1 MLSQNGNRS
10 ILKMSTQIRI
20 DVRSTEYYELDLFCN
35 LPYEFT
41 VDDIEDIHSNGYGE
55 VELQLTETSG
65 KEFMKLARR
74 DNLFSSNAWKEHIT
88 GSGNMHL
95 RFNTPVDWD
104 FHEVHAQEW
113 ANGKLEVNLIA
124 QHGDME
130 CYEVE
135 LLVNHWEEEL

>member
-55 VELQLTETSG
+55 VILKLTKTSG

-74 DNLFSSNAWKEHIT
+74 DNLFSSNKWKEHIT

-95 RFNTPVDWD
+95 RFNTPTDWD

-113 ANGKLEVNLIA
+113 SSGELEVDLIT
-124 QHGDME
+124 HHEDME
-130 CYEVE
+130 CYDVE